1 MNYASSLREWLTSG
15 CPHEKHFLCSWER
28 STWRAPR
35 QSCVARWTIFTPER
49 FSFWGFF
56 FVFWSFFRFL
66 FYFLVFFYFFFVIL
80 FPIFCLFFLS
90 PVFLFLSGFL
100 FVHNYASVWS
110 TGERTCFAPSWEHNL
125 VHLGAHVCFR
135 WSIIC
140 ASPPTEEHFS
150 SLGNTG

>member
-1 MNYASSLREWLTSG
+1 MGA
-15 CPHEKHFLCSWER
+15 PMR
-28 STWRAPR
+28 STFCALGNAPHGAPQDNHVLR
-35 QSCVARWTIFTPER
+35 GGR
-49 FSFWGFF
+49 FSHRNGFLFGVFFLFFEVSSGFYFIFLFF
-56 FVFWSFFRFL
+56 FT
-66 FYFLVFFYFFFVIL
+66 FFFVIL